1 MIIDELIKNYYELHG
16 NFDGILQT
24 GLRDEVLR
32 KTKENSGKLR
42 NTKEN
47 SGKLRNAKEN
57 SENLTKLAKSLSKLD
72 NETPDYVQ
80 ECYRVLGF
88 GNGKYSPAAE
98 ACLLAK
104 CFESK
109 GNNKVVLSTRKEF
122 GINAM
127 SRKPLVIRGVEGLD
141 RLVAEYY
148 RKNDSIYV
156 KHENGVIPFNA
167 WVLFHRSMKI
177 EKMLQKEEVKPV
189 LVKSVVR
196 EGVEPMVYQG
206 TLILPFDI
214 TEKEL
219 FQINT
224 SALAIVS
231 LKQNPAKELANV
243 PIQDLLILSK
253 TDPKKYL
260 KFISYAKEEGITF
273 ADILSWFGVYELNLM
288 KVYQETGFLVYFFD
302 SFCLVYKE
310 SIDGWVKMRPEE
322 FLLFVQQKANKILA
336 ADTTSMSGF

>member
-24 GLRDEVLR
+24 DLRDEVLR
-32 KTKENSGKLR
+32 KTKENSGKLWK
-42 NTKEN
+42 TKEN

-80 ECYRVLGF
+80 ECYHVLGF

-189 LVKSVVR
+189 LVKTVVQ

-206 TLILPFDI
+206 TLILPFGI

-273 ADILSWFGVYELNLM
+273 ADILSWFGVYELDLM